1 MSYCRW
7 SSDDHK
13 CDVYV
18 YEHCDGGYVTH
29 VASKR
34 YTADTPCPTTPKEWG
49 TMPTELFADALAAQR
64 TWLDA
69 ATLVPIGLPHD
80 GESFSDDTP
89 GECAARLES
98 LRALGYIVPQYA
110 IDALKEEEN
119 THEN

>member
-29 VASKR
+29 VARKR
-34 YTADTPCPTTPKEWG
+34 YTAASPCPPIPVGWHQLDAEIFTN
-49 TMPTELFADALAAQR
+49 ALAAQR
-64 TWLDA
+64 SWLA
-69 ATLVPIGLPHD
+69 SAELVNIDLPHD
-80 GESFSDDTP
+80 GESFSDNTP

-110 IDALKEEEN
+110 IDALREEEN
-119 THEN
+119 AHEN